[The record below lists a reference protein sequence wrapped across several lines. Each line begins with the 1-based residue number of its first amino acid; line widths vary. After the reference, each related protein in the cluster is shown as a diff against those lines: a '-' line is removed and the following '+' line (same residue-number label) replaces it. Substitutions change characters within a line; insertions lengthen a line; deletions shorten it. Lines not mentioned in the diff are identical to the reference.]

1 MNKAGEVFDINGLS
15 SGEKQLFIRFM
26 SFIMVD
32 PNNAII
38 MVDEPESSLHPAWQ
52 QNIVSM
58 FKNMGKN
65 NQIIIATQS
74 PHVIASASKESLRFL
89 ELTDDANE
97 PVRVAKWIDKDMDDG
112 MPAERIMKEL
122 MGLTTTRNNEIT
134 KKINQLWD
142 KVKNNDVNDKSVY
155 RELEE
160 LTVELGST
168 DEDIILMRA
177 QLNLRKNGKGY
188 VINR

>member
-1 MNKAGEVFDINGLS
+1 
-15 SGEKQLFIRFM
+15 
-26 SFIMVD
+26 
-32 PNNAII
+32 
-38 MVDEPESSLHPAWQ
+38 
-52 QNIVSM
+52 
-58 FKNMGKN
+58 
-65 NQIIIATQS
+65 
-74 PHVIASASKESLRFL
+74 
-89 ELTDDANE
+89 
-97 PVRVAKWIDKDMDDG
+97 MDDG